1 MRYCLNIQD
10 GACLIL
16 WLIVFCDEFQRF
28 PELKHGGEF
37 VLTGVAAK
45 ATAGQ
50 IANFTILIFKF
61 QLIDLGA
68 LHDRMTFGAI
78 ETDVTHAAFH
88 VIVVTA
94 LGNVMA
100 DFHGREVIQIEA
112 GIIVAGSIDI
122 VFLVRRL
129 KPGNDLGIRKY
140 GRIKCDEMRPCKE
153 EFAFD
158 RRVRNADHALVIGQ
172 LDLEVV
178 SDIYHTATQPFELPL
193 MLPMDKSR
201 GFSVH

>member
-1 MRYCLNIQD
+1 MAQTILYYPIINIQD

-112 GIIVAGSIDI
+112 EIIIAGSIDVI
-122 VFLVRRL
+122 FLVRCL
-129 KPGNDLGIRKY
+129 EPGNDFGIRQ
-140 GRIKCDEMRPCKE
+140 GCRIEGNEMRPGKE
-153 EFAFD
+153 EFAIDFC
-158 RRVRNADHALVIGQ
+158 VRHADYALVIGQ
-172 LDLEVV
+172 FNLEVV
-178 SDIYHTATQPFELPL
+178 GDINHAAT
-193 MLPMDKSR
+193 
-201 GFSVH
+201 